1 MKVIAFFASFLLAT
15 TSLLAQHDSAAMDEQ
30 KAQPSSSSHADCPMM
45 SSDAKHDA
53 MNKRGDTA
61 MGFSQ
66 LKTTHHFLLAADG
79 GAIVVSANNP
89 NDQDTIEHVRAHLR
103 HIAKAFAEGDF
114 SIPMAVH
121 DETPPGAEKMKAMR
135 SSLNYSFESVPN
147 GGRVV
152 IRSKNPA
159 AIAAVHDFLRYQ
171 IREHRTGDS
180 TR

>member
-1 MKVIAFFASFLLAT
+1 MKVILFLTSILLAT
-15 TSLLAQHDSAAMDEQ
+15 TPLLAQHDQAATNPEQ
-30 KAQPSSSSHADCPMM
+30 AQPPASSHAECPMM

-53 MNKRGDTA
+53 MNRRGDVA

-79 GAIVVSANNP
+79 GAIVVSANDP
-89 NDQDTIEHVRAHLR
+89 NDKDTIEQIRTHLR
-103 HIAKAFAEGDF
+103 HIAKAFAAGDF

-121 DETPPGAEKMKAMR
+121 DETPPGVETMKALRR
-135 SSLNYSFESVPN
+135 SLDYSFESIAT

-159 AIAAVHDFLRYQ
+159 AIAAAHDFLRYQ
-171 IREHRTGDS
+171 IREHRTGDP